1 MDRFAPILSA
11 ISAGK
16 KFFEPKDDSPA
27 AIERFQPEAA
37 LLLEARKAGLVEFLN
52 EPLRNA
58 DSAGQSYLCI
68 AVARLTSRGRQ
79 LLGQMNLDQ
88 HGDNTPCTERR

>member
-52 EPLRNA
+52 EPLRDA
-58 DSAGQSYLCI
+58 DSAAGAHLCI
-68 AVARLTSRGRQ
+68 AVSGLTAAGDLALGRRAAKIAAIADRL
-79 LLGQMNLDQ
+79 N
-88 HGDNTPCTERR
+88 